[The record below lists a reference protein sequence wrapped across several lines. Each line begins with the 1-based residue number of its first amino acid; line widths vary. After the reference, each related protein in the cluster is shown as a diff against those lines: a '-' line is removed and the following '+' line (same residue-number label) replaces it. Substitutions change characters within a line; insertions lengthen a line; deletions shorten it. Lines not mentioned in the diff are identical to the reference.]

1 LIHEKTIRKIQK
13 SLFSDPQNKSKL
25 SPKELEIKAR
35 YVFAFHLMLE
45 SPEKKD
51 IDLAAMLMG
60 QFDISRAQAYSDINN
75 VKMMWGNVQRSQK
88 EWDRYAVTEM
98 LREAYNR
105 AKEKNDIKNM
115 VYAAEKLGKYTK
127 LDQEDENQIP
137 YNEIVPP
144 EIEPTGDVSVL
155 GIKPIPD
162 LKEKQ
167 RKLREK
173 YGKTEEAKILEEE

>member
-1 LIHEKTIRKIQK
+1 MIHQKTIQKLQK
-13 SLFSDPQNKSKL
+13 SLFSDPENKSKL
-25 SPKELEIKAR
+25 SAKELEIKAR
-35 YVFAFHLMLE
+35 YVFAFHTMLQ

-51 IDLAAMLMG
+51 IDLATMLMNE
-60 QFDISRAQAYSDINN
+60 FDIGRAQAYSDINN
-75 VKMMWGNVQRSQK
+75 VKIMFGNVQRSQK

-105 AKEKNDIKNM
+105 AKTNDDPKNM
-115 VYAAEKLGKYTK
+115 IYAADKLGKYTR
-127 LDQEDENQIP
+127 LDQEDVKDMP
-137 YNEIVPP
+137 YDEIVPP

-173 YGKTEEAKILEEE
+173 YSKTEDAKVIEE